1 LDEIEKFYP
10 YGEIKKLKEDN
21 EFFFLVQMF
30 VDNQLIE
37 VETIIEMF

>member
-1 LDEIEKFYP
+1 LDEIEKYFP
-10 YGEIKKLKEDN
+10 EGGIQKLKQDN